1 MEITNRTADLA
12 AMPFPQPGLD
22 SPSAI
27 PKPLGD
33 ITAGLQSFA
42 DLAAD
47 MATTDEIGWEQPVRL
62 HPADNITA
70 GVPALSTL
78 LEEDEEG
85 RTSTYGDENAP
96 VSMELTADTGGQT
109 ARTAKDLQPQ
119 VQPSPQQSTG
129 SVMMDL
135 TDGNTRDTALA
146 RGVTADFTLGGYT
159 RAIEHGKHPA
169 WGAQQTAQL
178 DNVTTDSPN
187 AASNPAQAAAN
198 ATDFTLG
205 GYTRAIEQGSHPVW
219 GSQRTA
225 QLEDPTSERPS
236 AAGSGTPGSVRRSR
250 RISLMGQSPSVAKRA
265 QPEGQRSKWGFVPG
279 EDDTLDLNL
288 EKAGQLVMG
297 DATYNHIYNGTD
309 STGSVTQRLAP
320 GVAPQAEEEEQN
332 LAAPQAQDLLS
343 PGPAADDHLDALHNA
358 IVSNTDG
365 SAAAIAA
372 GTPTGDL
379 TMHSPRRASMAGSV
393 RDVTAHLLDDAQP
406 DPMSQAEP
414 IVAQQVVQAMVELPA
429 PAAGLLA
436 RPLGRDVTTGLL
448 LEAEP
453 SPEVQGPLGALRRQ
467 LNQLHAPQADMGG
480 YGRSD
485 STGPH
490 TLKLLQATGS
500 TTQLLAPPAKPRGHR
515 VSGATGALLSY
526 GTTQLLA
533 DRTMASAV
541 GNASRRAIAAG
552 DQSMT
557 MDLEDSGDGN
567 DLLADNTMDGLDCP
581 PELPQTGPAPAAL
594 PQVAETPRQAV
605 IQPAVTPYSQP
616 HSVFPGGALLAR
628 TPPTGA
634 KAKSRIP
641 ASHTNRQLDMEAPLS
656 PQPEPTPTPV
666 LHNPSPNLLA
676 MPRSHM
682 RTADK
687 QRASSIGLL
696 SNRQV
701 ADGQMG
707 DRGQGERQPVEQASP
722 SAWGVQAAGP
732 SIGGLKLART
742 PNGDEPIGGARL
754 ARTPI
759 GTPRQASPSPS
770 RLNPDPMPAST
781 ARERLPSAAG
791 EAARNDIM
799 GGRQLARTPAGAA
812 SARKLPL
819 FASQNEPPVGTPGG
833 GKGARTPTGKPP
845 LAGQRGVP
853 SSAERMP
860 GGIKLARTPMAA
872 SRLSLGGS
880 PLHPSSPTLH
890 PTALPITFQ
899 DFLKEVDV
907 RFMDQLRR
915 GASIVATDLARAPQP
930 ASLRDCY
937 QLMCLTAPEVD
948 QIEASISTIKEEI
961 DMRKAA
967 VADKE
972 ALLANHNPPVFQA
985 VQLCTGNEL
994 AEVKRRVGLLKRV
1007 CRQRTLGAWKEW
1019 RTSME
1024 QHRASW
1030 LANHLQLLQQ
1040 DHAFLQ
1046 SGLQQVQQV
1055 QQQAQELQTRL
1066 RDGMQAQRDQHQ
1078 EEEERQKEVS
1088 QMQASLEQMQA
1099 ANEEHRQK
1107 QQDAEARLAA
1117 LKAEQQTQSGK
1128 REQLLASLAVL
1139 RDSSQQGSSP
1149 GAVARKAAAHQASAQ
1164 AVLHKVQSKQALLQC
1179 LGWRLEG
1186 AGNASHASG
1195 LVFRYG
1201 HLFCLIL
1208 ARSSEKQDS
1217 STEGVLEL
1225 APTET
1230 GKETQRWHQLAASLA
1245 DIDSSVSRPGLC
1257 FSIAHGRADQVAAA
1271 VQDFSCKLGRIEG
1284 LVQELDSLRLDCPA
1298 LSSVTAHNRH
1308 VSLVFLGLEAE
1319 VKFSVQIDIGAQ
1331 YPYGQ
1336 LRFQARIHFQGMT
1349 TLTAAEVVEAVGK
1362 VPAEYRR
1369 LTNICRALGALTK
1382 IACTD
1387 GKPDK
1392 SEKELQVFCNPLF
1405 GSV

>member
-1 MEITNRTADLA
+1 MDRPSPKKRKNSRKSLGRRVSFAPDAQLETMHLFIKEEYRNTPEAKRARASPEILEQSGRTSPECYNYEARIWGSSAIPATPQDQGPISPESPGSTMEVTNRTADLA

-22 SPSAI
+22 SPSVI

-47 MATTDEIGWEQPVRL
+47 MATTDEIGWEQPPRL
-62 HPADNITA
+62 NPADNITA

-85 RTSTYGDENAP
+85 RILAYGDENAS
-96 VSMELTADTGGQT
+96 VSMELTADTGVHMAQ
-109 ARTAKDLQPQ
+109 TAKDLQPQ
-119 VQPSPQQSTG
+119 AQPSPQQSTG

-146 RGVTADFTLGGYT
+146 RGATADFTLRGYT
-159 RAIEHGKHPA
+159 RAIEQGKHPA

-178 DNVTTDSPN
+178 DNATIDSPI

-225 QLEDPTSERPS
+225 QLEDPTCERPI

-288 EKAGQLVMG
+288 EKAGQRVMG

-309 STGSVTQRLAP
+309 STGSVTQRLHP
-320 GVAPQAEEEEQN
+320 DVAPQAEEEEHAM
-332 LAAPQAQDLLS
+332 AAPQAQDSRAGLLS
-343 PGPAADDHLDALHNA
+343 PGLAAGDNLDALHDA
-358 IVSNTDG
+358 IVSNTDC

-393 RDVTAHLLDDAQP
+393 RDVTAQLLDDAQP

-414 IVAQQVVQAMVELPA
+414 VIAQQVVQKMVELPV

-485 STGPH
+485 STGFH

-533 DRTMASAV
+533 DRTMASAI

-552 DQSMT
+552 DQSVT

-567 DLLADNTMDGLDCP
+567 DLLADNTMDDLDCP

-634 KAKSRIP
+634 KSKSRIP
-641 ASHTNRQLDMEAPLS
+641 GSHTNRQLDMEDPLS
-656 PQPEPTPTPV
+656 PQPDPTPKPV
-666 LHNPSPNLLA
+666 LSNPSPNLLA

-682 RTADK
+682 CAADK
-687 QRASSIGLL
+687 QRAGSIGLL

-701 ADGQMG
+701 VDGQMG

-722 SAWGVQAAGP
+722 SAWGVQTAGP

-742 PNGDEPIGGARL
+742 PNGEEPIGGARL

-759 GTPRQASPSPS
+759 GTPRQVNPSPS
-770 RLNPDPMPAST
+770 RLNPNPMPAST
-781 ARERLPSAAG
+781 AHKKLQSAAG
-791 EAARNDIM
+791 GAARNDIM

-812 SARKLPL
+812 SARKLPH
-819 FASQNEPPVGTPGG
+819 FASQNEAPIGTPGG
-833 GKGARTPTGKPP
+833 GKVARTPTGKPP

-890 PTALPITFQ
+890 LTALPITFQ
-899 DFLKEVDV
+899 DFLKEVDI

-985 VQLCTGNEL
+985 VQLCTGDEL

-1055 QQQAQELQTRL
+1055 QQQAQELQTSL
-1066 RDGMQAQRDQHQ
+1066 RGGMQAQRDQHQ

-1107 QQDAEARLAA
+1107 QQDAEARLAT
-1117 LKAEQQTQSGK
+1117 LKAEQQTQSVK

-1139 RDSSQQGSSP
+1139 RDSSQPGSSP
-1149 GAVARKAAAHQASAQ
+1149 GAVARKATAHQASAQ
-1164 AVLHKVQSKQALLQC
+1164 AVMHKVPYLCMAIGCALLHWCFMQSFLRC
-1179 LGWRLEG
+1179 FLSFDSCSFLSFSSCSAVHYMTSCTAYGV
-1186 AGNASHASG
+1186 ASSLHVLLLFG
-1195 LVFRYG
+1195 IWLVG
-1201 HLFCLIL
+1201 MTL
-1208 ARSSEKQDS
+1208 Q
-1217 STEGVLEL
+1217 
-1225 APTET
+1225 
-1230 GKETQRWHQLAASLA
+1230 Q
-1245 DIDSSVSRPGLC
+1245 
-1257 FSIAHGRADQVAAA
+1257 
-1271 VQDFSCKLGRIEG
+1271 QDFSL
-1284 LVQELDSLRLDCPA
+1284 SLA
-1298 LSSVTAHNRH
+1298 SS
-1308 VSLVFLGLEAE
+1308 G
-1319 VKFSVQIDIGAQ
+1319 D
-1331 YPYGQ
+1331 
-1336 LRFQARIHFQGMT
+1336 
-1349 TLTAAEVVEAVGK
+1349 
-1362 VPAEYRR
+1362 
-1369 LTNICRALGALTK
+1369 
-1382 IACTD
+1382 AC
-1387 GKPDK
+1387 
-1392 SEKELQVFCNPLF
+1392 
-1405 GSV
+1405 